1 MWDAAQR
8 GWDPIGHSLLEKP
21 AVSQRETDLWTV
33 LNGVLNCSS
42 AGEKQMSW
50 LQTPTHSA
58 LGSYHA
64 PASSHPPHFS
74 FSGALSKVLEW
85 ENVSSLGEMS
95 ILLHFSPSPLWKLA
109 ANGGAESVLEW
120 QPQWVPEERRGDGL
134 SSLRNWNDL
143 LWSALDWKVLAK
155 KSPLNNACTP
165 ENCAGNHL
173 LQFIIFI
180 PGAGWSQL
188 LCNGWIK
195 CFETH

>member
-1 MWDAAQR
+1 MVV
-8 GWDPIGHSLLEKP
+8 PEKSRCLGYKCP
-21 AVSQRETDLWTV
+21 HILPWEAIMHLR
-33 LNGVLNCSS
+33 
-42 AGEKQMSW
+42 A
-50 LQTPTHSA
+50 PTHPTSA
-58 LGSYHA
+58 SVVHWARCL
-64 PASSHPPHFS
+64 
-74 FSGALSKVLEW
+74 SGKMC
-85 ENVSSLGEMS
+85 SSLGEMS